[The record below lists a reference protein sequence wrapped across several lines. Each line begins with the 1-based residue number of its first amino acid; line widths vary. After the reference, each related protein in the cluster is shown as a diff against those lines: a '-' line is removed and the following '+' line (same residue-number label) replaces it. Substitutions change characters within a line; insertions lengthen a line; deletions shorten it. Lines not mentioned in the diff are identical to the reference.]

1 MWCLQCVKG
10 TSLAIAEKV
19 NRGEREFKVKRT
31 ASRLPKMLFLQ
42 LSCPFNPKIQ
52 SACEKYLDT
61 SSCFLTVHF
70 EIWYVGTF
78 LLLCFLCLTLDLRS
92 RSHGI
97 PSCFPPG
104 PYFLKNSREQAISK
118 PETPSKAGQDPTLVS
133 PLPCHLPLLL
143 LLTLKCF
150 RPDCK
155 LSYSKDDA

>member
-1 MWCLQCVKG
+1 MLVKIQPDWCGILVTQSRLWRGMTWCLQCVKG

-104 PYFLKNSREQAISK
+104 PTSSK
-118 PETPSKAGQDPTLVS
+118 TPANKLFQSPRHHRKQDKIPPS
-133 PLPCHLPLLL
+133 
-143 LLTLKCF
+143 
-150 RPDCK
+150 
-155 LSYSKDDA
+155 